1 MKVAPFE
8 RVVWSLRRAALAVET
23 AKELALREVGLPV
36 AHYALMI
43 NLVASPG
50 INGAELS
57 RRLGVSPQNTAALV
71 KKLEDQGLVVRRTQ
85 PRNPHVRELHLTD
98 SGRAA
103 VQAADDLIGRLELDL
118 RDALGDGDAATL
130 HGLLERIVAWR
141 RDGSPRS

>member
-1 MKVAPFE
+1 VKVAPFE
-8 RVVWSLRRAALAVET
+8 RVVWSLRRAALVVDA
-23 AKELALREVGLPV
+23 AKESTLRQVGLP
-36 AHYALMI
+36 ASHYTLMI

-71 KKLEDQGLVVRRTQ
+71 KKLEDRGLVVRRTH

-98 SGRAA
+98 AGQAA
-103 VQAADDLIGRLELDL
+103 VQEADELVGRLELDL

-141 RDGSPRS
+141 RDGSPTS